1 MSAYNRLN
9 LHVAVSLAAT
19 LFGWFN
25 RRGNPDSHFYV
36 RKNGQVIQYVDTK
49 FRANADLEGN
59 DATISVETEGGVKN
73 ANGEP
78 WTQAQKEALA
88 ELYVWVRTTHG
99 IPNKIAQDA
108 KIGASSHGLSS
119 HRLGIDGNF
128 PPAPSVLAGRLQLG
142 GGMHYSRSRGKLCLP
157 TDNTEVLT
165 EEGWVNLLDVGYNT
179 KVASWNPETC
189 TAVYEEPLDILEP
202 FMSDTV
208 SVGVFESTPDHEWY
222 EEGSKVP
229 AIELNSR
236 TKHPVFISQGEGLKL
251 SDNQIRL
258 MVWLFADGHY
268 MKETRTKAVT
278 PTTIGVEW
286 HFSKE
291 RKRSALLELLSDE
304 GIKYSSTTQT
314 DGTFKV
320 RVYGDEA
327 REKLIRLLPTKRFT
341 KELLKISRHQL
352 DILWETLKNTDG
364 ASTIEKMIVFGSDEQ
379 SLKFLQAATH
389 LNGQD
394 ASMWE
399 SGGISWMIRRKTNRT
414 VGNVVPKRSTQ
425 VSCITTRTGS
435 LVIRQNGSTV
445 VTGNCPGDA
454 KLRQLAEIFQMSQ
467 KGKPVTPP
475 KDNSSGNDLTPVTGE
490 IAEDSWWGP
499 ATTGLAQKLA
509 GHKVDKTVSRQPSVN
524 KVSNLGTGWDWQKSS
539 AKYKGG
545 SLLIKYLQTLYKKAG
560 FYKGKL
566 DGWAGPQFWSAFKKA
581 QKATT
586 HKGAIKKFQH
596 NLNNGKFY

>member
-36 RKNGQVIQYVDTK
+36 RKDGTCLVPEHKVLTADLRWVEGGDVKVGDKLVGFDETGAGKSGGRKYKETTVEWIERDKAEVYAVVMDDETIVYTTADHRWLAQSNESWSWRKTKDSGRTLVGAKVPRLFDVWEQKQGFEDGWFAGILDGEGHLGKRHRVQFSQRPTAVLERATNYLDSEGYDYTKNVVDGGRGDCISVDILGNLSVKMKLLGSLRPSRLLPKVDISTWGLIRTRYTDFRKVVAVYSVGTREIVKMQTSSRTFVAEGFGMHNCVQYVDTK
-49 FRANADLEGN
+49 YRANADLEGN

-78 WTQAQKEALA
+78 WTQEQKKALA
-88 ELYVWVRTTHG
+88 ELYAWVRATHG

-142 GGMHYSRSRGKLCLP
+142 GGMFYSRSRGK
-157 TDNTEVLT
+157 
-165 EEGWVNLLDVGYNT
+165 
-179 KVASWNPETC
+179 
-189 TAVYEEPLDILEP
+189 I
-202 FMSDTV
+202 
-208 SVGVFESTPDHEWY
+208 
-222 EEGSKVP
+222 
-229 AIELNSR
+229 
-236 TKHPVFISQGEGLKL
+236 
-251 SDNQIRL
+251 
-258 MVWLFADGHY
+258 
-268 MKETRTKAVT
+268 
-278 PTTIGVEW
+278 
-286 HFSKE
+286 
-291 RKRSALLELLSDE
+291 
-304 GIKYSSTTQT
+304 
-314 DGTFKV
+314 
-320 RVYGDEA
+320 
-327 REKLIRLLPTKRFT
+327 
-341 KELLKISRHQL
+341 
-352 DILWETLKNTDG
+352 
-364 ASTIEKMIVFGSDEQ
+364 
-379 SLKFLQAATH
+379 
-389 LNGQD
+389 
-394 ASMWE
+394 
-399 SGGISWMIRRKTNRT
+399 
-414 VGNVVPKRSTQ
+414 
-425 VSCITTRTGS
+425 
-435 LVIRQNGSTV
+435 
-445 VTGNCPGDA
+445 CPGDA
-454 KLRQLAEIFQMSQ
+454 KLRQLAEIFQLSQ
-467 KGKPVTPP
+467 GGKPTPP
-475 KDNSSGNDLTPVTGE
+475 KDNTSGNNLTPVTGE

-524 KVSNLGTGWDWQKSS
+524 KVSYLGTGWDWQKSS

-566 DGWAGPQFWSAFKKA
+566 DGWAGPQFWRAFRKA
-581 QKATT
+581 QKAIT